1 MKDVIYTDIQTMLN
15 NNIDITDTLNNVR
28 SIMEVEYPDYVEW
41 FDEKVVPGLSLQ
53 ERNIILIYKKNELI
67 GFVNLK
73 KTKKERKMSN
83 LYIKPSFYYNTYN
96 NKYFD
101 KMIDISTE
109 WLETDEPVII
119 ISEKD
124 YDKCAFVMYLKHW
137 DVSRIMRKNNTLYY
151 VLNGYDEFKEIEK
164 SLSEKR
170 KKRIKEKQYN

>member
-101 KMIDISTE
+101 KILNISTE

-124 YDKCAFVMYLKHW
+124 YDKCALILFMNHW
-137 DVSRIMRKNNTLYY
+137 SVSRILNKGNTLYY
-151 VLNGYDEFKEIEK
+151 VLNGYDEFKQIEK